1 MLRFVICDDER
12 VERDYLT
19 EIVKEWATKREQ
31 LVVIASYESAESLL
45 FAYEDDKAIDIM
57 LLDIQMKAM
66 DGVNLAK
73 QIREDNAQVQ
83 IVFITGFPDFIAEG
97 YEVGAL
103 HYLMKPIKA
112 AKLYEVLDRAL
123 AKLVKNDLTLIV
135 QINDTLERLLLKDIV
150 YFEAAAHKVLI
161 RTKKALFEVR
171 ANISDL
177 EKSLNE
183 DFIFCHRS
191 YIVNLGYIQGL
202 KKNEL
207 ILINGESIPL
217 SRRLSKEVNLAFITY
232 HKGGEIR

>member
-1 MLRFVICDDER
+1 LLRFVICDDER